1 MDALIDNIISRD
13 GIEIMIGLMVLGK
26 ILKTTELINSWFIPI
41 ILLLVGTSMS
51 VVLFGV
57 NLHGFCQG
65 ILIGGA
71 ASGIHQ
77 NIKHLKYINNT
88 VKKSPS

>member
-1 MDALIDNIISRD
+1 
-13 GIEIMIGLMVLGK
+13 
-26 ILKTTELINSWFIPI
+26 
-41 ILLLVGTSMS
+41 MS